1 MSVGEANKKEGLS
14 RSLLWAWAAFLPLG
28 FLALAFGIAYA
39 VYRADTV
46 QIDGSPWR
54 LLAAVAWLPYTML
67 AHVVVCYMSLSLRLA
82 PAAAREA
89 LIRAATAGTGLLMI
103 PGWPVVVYGRAPAF
117 IAFGCALAVA
127 LAGLLALWVWLDR
140 TYRAV
145 DYYLPS

>member
-1 MSVGEANKKEGLS
+1 
-14 RSLLWAWAAFLPLG
+14 
-28 FLALAFGIAYA
+28 
-39 VYRADTV
+39 
-46 QIDGSPWR
+46 
-54 LLAAVAWLPYTML
+54 ML

-103 PGWPVVVYGRAPAF
+103 PGWPVVVYGPAPAF
-117 IAFGCALAVA
+117 IAFGCVLAVA

-145 DYYLPS
+145 DYYLAS

>member
-14 RSLLWAWAAFLPLG
+14 RPLLWAWAAFLPLG

-67 AHVVVCYMSLSLRLA
+67 AHVVVCSMSLSLPLA

-103 PGWPVVVYGRAPAF
+103 PGCGQSSST
-117 IAFGCALAVA
+117 VA
-127 LAGLLALWVWLDR
+127 LR
-140 TYRAV
+140 RS
-145 DYYLPS
+145 LPSAARSPLHSPGSSPFNLGLA